1 MDSLTISRV
10 VFLLFIVVLSVYFLF
25 LNKSLSSR
33 PEHFT
38 DATATTAAALKATAA
53 TASAD
58 TKAAEDIVLST
69 YQSEYKRVPTSQ
81 EMDFWRAYIIE
92 KKPSNDELVKT
103 IKSSADILSK
113 SYTQTNNTTEK
124 SFGTEDEVTDIFN
137 TILNRLPNDT
147 ELYQYSKMLK
157 QDKTF
162 TEEKLKQVLYASSE
176 YQHLE
181 KMQSNQ
187 VYSNTIGGITDRQL
201 TLIVMTIYKEVV
213 GKDNIDPD
221 ELHFLKKKLVDF
233 NLDEAI
239 FKKFLENYI
248 KNQPFNQ
255 QLAAAQKINDIT
267 KQTQEQEKQVDK
279 QKTDAAQYEQMKKEL
294 YSQLSQDIKKQGLLA
309 DKQGYSDQQG
319 NEQQTVTCQI
329 QPNKNVIDNLKDNQD
344 QNYLDSSNV
353 IDKIKQQASC
363 VFDKNNLEKKYTE
376 DQQTMAALINQRNR
390 ENMRDTCVRN
400 KMYLGAD
407 EDMVLDPTLRWKL
420 PEKRPPVCT
429 GSKNDYQPT
438 VDQTA
443 LIGTLLQDAKQT
455 KVGDVVSPLPPK

>member
-10 VFLLFIVVLSVYFLF
+10 IFLLFIVVLSVYFLF

-33 PEHFT
+33 SEHFT
-38 DATATTAAALKATAA
+38 ADATVATSKPATEAKP
-53 TASAD
+53 T
-58 TKAAEDIVLST
+58 TYEIVLST

-81 EMDFWRAYIIE
+81 EMDFWTAYTIE
-92 KKPSNDELVKT
+92 KKPTNDELIKT
-103 IKSSADILSK
+103 IKSSSEILAQ
-113 SYTQTNNTTEK
+113 SYTQSANATK
-124 SFGTEDEVTDIFN
+124 PAYGTEDEVTDIYN
-137 TILNRLPNDT
+137 TILNRLPNDL
-147 ELYQYSKMLK
+147 ELFQYSKMLK
-157 QDKTF
+157 EDKTF
-162 TEEKLKQVLYASSE
+162 TEEKLKQILYASTE
-176 YQHLE
+176 YRRLE
-181 KMQSNQ
+181 KTQSNQ
-187 VYSNTIGGITDRQL
+187 VYSNTIGGVTDRQL
-201 TLIVMTIYKEVV
+201 TFIVMTIYKEVV
-213 GKDNIDPD
+213 GKDKIDPD
-221 ELHFLKKKLVDF
+221 ELHFLKKKFIDF

-255 QLAAAQKINDIT
+255 QLAASQKINDIT
-267 KQTQEQEKQVDK
+267 KQSQEQDK
-279 QKTDAAQYEQMKKEL
+279 QEQKEKTDAAQYDQMKKEL
-294 YSQLSQDIKKQGLLA
+294 YSQLSQDIKNQSLLA
-309 DKQGYSDQQG
+309 EKQGYSDQQG
-319 NEQQTVTCQI
+319 TEQQTVTCRI
-329 QPNKNVIDNLKDNQD
+329 QANKTVTDNLTAKQNQND
-344 QNYLDSSNV
+344 NYLDSSNV
-353 IDKIKQQASC
+353 IDTIKHQATC

-390 ENMRDTCVRN
+390 ENMKDTCVRN

-407 EDMVLDPTLRWKL
+407 EDLVLDPSLRWKL

>member
-38 DATATTAAALKATAA
+38 ADANVAKSTTAKST
-53 TASAD
+53 D
-58 TKAAEDIVLST
+58 DIVLST
-69 YQSEYKRVPTSQ
+69 YQSEYKRTPTAQ
-81 EMDFWRAYIIE
+81 EMDFWRAYSIE
-92 KKPSNDELVKT
+92 KKPNNDELVKT
-103 IKSSADILSK
+103 IKSSSEILAQ
-113 SYTQTNNTTEK
+113 SYTQSANATK
-124 SFGTEDEVTDIFN
+124 PAYGTEDEVTDIYN
-137 TILNRLPNDT
+137 TILNRLPNDL
-147 ELYQYSKMLK
+147 ELFQYSKMLK
-157 QDKTF
+157 EDKTF

-187 VYSNTIGGITDRQL
+187 VYSNTIGGVTDRQL
-201 TLIVMTIYKEVV
+201 TFIVMTIYKEVV
-213 GKDNIDPD
+213 GKDKIDSD

-233 NLDEAI
+233 NLDEPV
-239 FKKFLENYI
+239 FKQFLENYI

-267 KQTQEQEKQVDK
+267 KQTKEQDKQEQKE
-279 QKTDAAQYEQMKKEL
+279 KTDAAQYDQMKKEL
-294 YSQLSQDIKKQGLLA
+294 YSQLSQDIKNQSLLA
-309 DKQGYSDQQG
+309 DKQGYFDQQG
-319 NEQQTVTCQI
+319 VEQQTVTCRI
-329 QPNKNVIDNLKDNQD
+329 QANKNVTDNLS

-353 IDKIKQQASC
+353 IDIIKQQATC

-390 ENMRDTCVRN
+390 EKMRDTCVRN

-407 EDMVLDPTLRWKL
+407 EDLVLDPSLRWKL